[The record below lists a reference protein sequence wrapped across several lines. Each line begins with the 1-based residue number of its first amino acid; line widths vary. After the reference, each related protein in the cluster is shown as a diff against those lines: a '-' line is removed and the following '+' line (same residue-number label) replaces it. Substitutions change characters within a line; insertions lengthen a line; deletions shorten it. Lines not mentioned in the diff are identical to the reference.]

1 MEKAKSKGR
10 IEYVK
15 VKDILPNHYRH
26 FSIYAIQ
33 KDKVDRLV
41 ESINE
46 TGFWETVIGRRK
58 GDKVEI
64 AFGHHRLEAAG
75 KVFKPDEKIPI
86 IIRDLSDD
94 MMRKMMIREN
104 AEEYGCLPAAID
116 DAVKASRDHLD
127 KHRDVAKKLL
137 SSDRSEVKR
146 VCVGAPV
153 IAKDTGYPETTVQ
166 LSLQR
171 LAWIESG
178 EIDAE
183 ALHKMPNQ
191 AAAMRFA
198 KAVLE
203 RPTCKPYQK
212 TLADHI
218 VKEGRF
224 GEASIAQAL
233 MEFVAIGKPT
243 DPLNPRYYEV
253 KLITATRLIYKAA
266 TALGALDELNQVHI
280 MGGLAT
286 KEDISRLVIDNYNE
300 AAAVLSREIEAV
312 GKVLDRKP
320 LKSLF
325 ED

>member
-1 MEKAKSKGR
+1 MANPKSMAK
-10 IEYVK
+10 IVPVK
-15 VKDILPNHYRH
+15 LRDIQSNPFRD

-33 KDKVDRLV
+33 EYKIAELI

-46 TGFWETVIGRRK
+46 TDFWETVIGRRK
-58 GDKVEI
+58 GKKVQI
-64 AFGHHRLEAAG
+64 AFGHHRVEAARRLY
-75 KVFKPDEKIPI
+75 KPDDTIPI
-86 IIRDLSDD
+86 IIKDLSDD
-94 MMRKMMIREN
+94 RMRKMMIREN
-104 AEEYGCLPAAID
+104 KAEWGCLPAAID
-116 DAVKASRDHLD
+116 DAVKAARDHLD
-127 KHRDVAKKLL
+127 KHRAEARKAL
-137 SSDRSEVKR
+137 SSVRPEVKR
-146 VCVGAPV
+146 VRVGAPA
-153 IAKDTGYPETTVQ
+153 IAKYTGYSETIVE

-171 LAWIESG
+171 LGWIESG
-178 EIDAE
+178 EVDAK
-183 ALHKMPNQ
+183 ALYQMPNQ

-203 RPTCKPYQK
+203 RPACKPYQK
-212 TLADHI
+212 SLADHI